1 MRPANRKDAP
11 GHPSTQV
18 PRGDSFSMRRIT
30 IVGGGA
36 SGTLVAINL
45 ARLSTKQNPVQINL
59 VEQHKY
65 ICRGV
70 AYSSDKPFHLLNVPA
85 GKIGAFP
92 EAPDHFLH
100 WLHSKGFTADEH
112 SFVPRGLYGDYLRDL
127 FEKETTSALY
137 GKIRVFSDTASDVL
151 IEKNVSLSLH
161 SGSSIESDYLVLA
174 FGNFPPP
181 HPSVPDQSFTA
192 SPRYIRNIWQES
204 SLCNIAPDN
213 TVLILGTGLS
223 MVDVVL
229 SLKHSGHKGK
239 IIATSTRALIPA
251 EHALP
256 GLCNDFAGEVLS
268 ISSIRQLLQIIRREI
283 KIAEAS
289 GGNWRAVID
298 YLRPYTQRIW
308 QSLPEREKRRFAVH
322 LSRWWNIARHRM
334 PPSAA
339 KDIES
344 LQQRG
349 QFEIIAGR
357 IREITNENNRF
368 TIRLH
373 SNNASVNLKADV
385 IINCIASE
393 SRYSRIESEFLQNL
407 FARGLVREGP
417 LGFGFDA
424 LPNGA
429 ILDKNGL
436 CGMKLFTLGTAL
448 KGVLWETTAI
458 PEIRT
463 QASELARLLLS

>member
-1 MRPANRKDAP
+1 
-11 GHPSTQV
+11 
-18 PRGDSFSMRRIT
+18 
-30 IVGGGA
+30 
-36 SGTLVAINL
+36 
-45 ARLSTKQNPVQINL
+45 
-59 VEQHKY
+59 
-65 ICRGV
+65 
-70 AYSSDKPFHLLNVPA
+70 
-85 GKIGAFP
+85 
-92 EAPDHFLH
+92 
-100 WLHSKGFTADEH
+100 
-112 SFVPRGLYGDYLRDL
+112 
-127 FEKETTSALY
+127 
-137 GKIRVFSDTASDVL
+137 
-151 IEKNVSLSLH
+151 
-161 SGSSIESDYLVLA
+161 
-174 FGNFPPP
+174 
-181 HPSVPDQSFTA
+181 
-192 SPRYIRNIWQES
+192 
-204 SLCNIAPDN
+204 
-213 TVLILGTGLS
+213 
-223 MVDVVL
+223 
-229 SLKHSGHKGK
+229 
-239 IIATSTRALIPA
+239 
-251 EHALP
+251 
-256 GLCNDFAGEVLS
+256 
-268 ISSIRQLLQIIRREI
+268 
-283 KIAEAS
+283 
-289 GGNWRAVID
+289 
-298 YLRPYTQRIW
+298 
-308 QSLPEREKRRFAVH
+308 
-322 LSRWWNIARHRM
+322 M

-393 SRYSRIESEFLQNL
+393 SRYRRIESEFLQNL

-436 CGMKLFTLGTAL
+436 CGMNLFTLGTAL